1 MNIRD
6 IEESIINK
14 LKEEFKDLLVQ
25 GFPEKPSEF
34 IMIHPIAAILVHYQ
48 NSSYT
53 NTYSLGCITQDNKKE
68 FSITV
73 ITRNLRSNNGA
84 YELIDRIKRLLTGF
98 SPDCCSKMMPV
109 KDYFIS
115 ENTGIWQ
122 YGIDFSLNTTNIQ
135 IL

>member
-1 MNIRD
+1 MNIRT

-14 LKEEFKDLLVQ
+14 LKDEFKDLLVQ

-53 NTYSLGCITQDNKKE
+53 HTYSLGCITQDNKKE
-68 FSITV
+68 FAITV
-73 ITRNLRSNNGA
+73 ITRNLRSNNGS
-84 YELIDRIKRLLTGF
+84 YELIDRIKSLLTGF
-98 SPDCCSKMMPV
+98 SPDSCSKLFPV

-115 ENTGIWQ
+115 ENAGIWQ

-135 IL
+135 IS